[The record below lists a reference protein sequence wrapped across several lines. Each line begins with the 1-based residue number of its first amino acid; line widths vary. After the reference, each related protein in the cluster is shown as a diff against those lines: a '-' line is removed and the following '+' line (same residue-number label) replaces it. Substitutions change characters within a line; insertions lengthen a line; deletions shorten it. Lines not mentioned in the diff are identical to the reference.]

1 MNFSDEIGEILVE
14 EQSLSSAWRV
24 ISQKL
29 INSCK
34 DICKKKG
41 SLKFY
46 CKHVE
51 SEMGLWDLRNGKSD
65 THFPSLDKFCGS
77 PVSVSIP
84 DTIYADKD
92 LNGLYELLEK
102 WLEQDRFGLD
112 AEFVQELLEMNLGVQ
127 DSLQYELLSSRN
139 NSSSLPTVDNGF
151 LVVEYKGQSKYQ
163 DEEDAVQGLYRRP
176 KKARLTEKY
185 VKEDRHPPP
194 GKPLCSRAPTA
205 ELIGDIC

>member
-1 MNFSDEIGEILVE
+1 
-14 EQSLSSAWRV
+14 
-24 ISQKL
+24 
-29 INSCK
+29 
-34 DICKKKG
+34 
-41 SLKFY
+41 
-46 CKHVE
+46 
-51 SEMGLWDLRNGKSD
+51 
-65 THFPSLDKFCGS
+65 LDKFCGS

-84 DTIYADKD
+84 DTIYADND

-151 LVVEYKGQSKYQ
+151 LVVEYKGQLKYQ
-163 DEEDAVQGLYRRP
+163 DEEAIQGLYRRS

-185 VKEDRHPPP
+185 VKEDRSLPP
-194 GKPLCSRAPTA
+194 GKPLCSRAPT
-205 ELIGDIC
+205 ELISDIFQVYMYLSAVKFISLFYPFTFFGFIFRLL